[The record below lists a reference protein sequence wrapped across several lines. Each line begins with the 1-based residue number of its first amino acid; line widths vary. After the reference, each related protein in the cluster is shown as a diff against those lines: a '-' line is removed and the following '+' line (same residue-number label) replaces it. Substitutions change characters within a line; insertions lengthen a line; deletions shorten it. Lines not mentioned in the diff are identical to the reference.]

1 MTATTQATPASAT
14 LASRARVDVVALVGG
29 ISVAVIGVLLL
40 LDVLDALNLRF
51 AALAPIACAA
61 VGGVLLAR
69 GLEGGTARADARGE
83 QDGSSCPS

>member
-1 MTATTQATPASAT
+1 
-14 LASRARVDVVALVGG
+14 
-29 ISVAVIGVLLL
+29 VIGALLL

-69 GLEGGTARADARGE
+69 GLEGGPGRADAPGE
-83 QDGSSCPS
+83 PE

>member
-1 MTATTQATPASAT
+1 MTATTRAMPASAT

-29 ISVAVIGVLLL
+29 ISVAVIGLLLL

-69 GLEGGTARADARGE
+69 GLEGGQGRTDAPAE
-83 QDGSSCPS
+83 PE

>member
-1 MTATTQATPASAT
+1 
-14 LASRARVDVVALVGG
+14 VVALVGG
-29 ISVAVIGVLLL
+29 ISVAVIGALLL

-69 GLEGGTARADARGE
+69 GLEGGPGRADAPGE
-83 QDGSSCPS
+83 PE

>member
-1 MTATTQATPASAT
+1 MTATTRAMPASAT

-29 ISVAVIGVLLL
+29 ISVAVIGALLL

-69 GLEGGTARADARGE
+69 GLEGGPGRADAPAE
-83 QDGSSCPS
+83 PE

>member
-1 MTATTQATPASAT
+1 MTATTQVPMAASAT
-14 LASRARVDVVALVGG
+14 RASGARVDTVALVGG

-69 GLEGGTARADARGE
+69 GLEGGPGRADAPGE
-83 QDGSSCPS
+83 PE

>member
-1 MTATTQATPASAT
+1 MTATTRAMPASAT

-29 ISVAVIGVLLL
+29 ISVAVIGLLLL

-69 GLEGGTARADARGE
+69 GLEGGPGRADAPTE
-83 QDGSSCPS
+83 PE

>member
-1 MTATTQATPASAT
+1 MTATTRTMPASAT

-29 ISVAVIGVLLL
+29 ISVAVIGALLL

-69 GLEGGTARADARGE
+69 GLEGGPGRADAPAE
-83 QDGSSCPS
+83 PE

>member
-1 MTATTQATPASAT
+1 MTATTRAMPASAT

-29 ISVAVIGVLLL
+29 ISVAVIGLLLL

-69 GLEGGTARADARGE
+69 GLEGGPGRADTPAE
-83 QDGSSCPS
+83 PE

>member
-1 MTATTQATPASAT
+1 MTATTRAMPASAT

-29 ISVAVIGVLLL
+29 ISVAVIGLLLL
-40 LDVLDALNLRF
+40 LDVLDVLNLRF

-69 GLEGGTARADARGE
+69 GLEGGPGRADAPAE
-83 QDGSSCPS
+83 PE

>member
-1 MTATTQATPASAT
+1 MTATTRAMPASAT

-29 ISVAVIGVLLL
+29 ISVAVIGLLLL

-69 GLEGGTARADARGE
+69 GLEGGPGRADAPAE
-83 QDGSSCPS
+83 PE

>member
-1 MTATTQATPASAT
+1 MPASAT
-14 LASRARVDVVALVGG
+14 RAPRARVDVVALVGG
-29 ISVAVIGVLLL
+29 ISVAVIGVLIL

-69 GLEGGTARADARGE
+69 GLEGGPGRADAPGE
-83 QDGSSCPS
+83 PE

>member
-1 MTATTQATPASAT
+1 
-14 LASRARVDVVALVGG
+14 VVSLVGG
-29 ISVAVIGVLLL
+29 IAVAVIGALLL

-69 GLEGGTARADARGE
+69 GLEGAPPSS
-83 QDGSSCPS
+83 GSGG

>member
-1 MTATTQATPASAT
+1 MTAATQATMPASAT
-14 LASRARVDVVALVGG
+14 RASRARVDVVALVGG
-29 ISVAVIGVLLL
+29 ISVAVIGALLL

-69 GLEGGTARADARGE
+69 GLEGGPGRADAPVE
-83 QDGSSCPS
+83 PE

>member
-1 MTATTQATPASAT
+1 MTATTRAMPASAT

-29 ISVAVIGVLLL
+29 ISVAVIGLLLL

-61 VGGVLLAR
+61 VGGVLLAS
-69 GLEGGTARADARGE
+69 GLEGGPGRADAPAE
-83 QDGSSCPS
+83 PE

>member
-1 MTATTQATPASAT
+1 MTATTQAPMPASAT
-14 LASRARVDVVALVGG
+14 RASRARVDVVALVGG
-29 ISVAVIGVLLL
+29 ISVAVIGVLIL

-69 GLEGGTARADARGE
+69 GLEGAPGRADAPGE
-83 QDGSSCPS
+83 PE